1 MELQN
6 LFDALR
12 KATPETVLETAYK
25 MFRGIQYVKTMY
37 NGFELLAFYHAL
49 LLYEANIPADETLS
63 TGALKKLKAS
73 VLAQLHLVADETK
86 YKGIKGIFCSTSL
99 EKAIVEY
106 KLDEYSLE
114 ANEDLLETD

>member
-37 NGFELLAFYHAL
+37 NGFELLAFYNAL

-63 TGALKKLKAS
+63 TGALKKLKAA
-73 VLAQLHLVADETK
+73 VLAQLHLIADETK

-114 ANEDLLETD
+114 ANEDLLEND